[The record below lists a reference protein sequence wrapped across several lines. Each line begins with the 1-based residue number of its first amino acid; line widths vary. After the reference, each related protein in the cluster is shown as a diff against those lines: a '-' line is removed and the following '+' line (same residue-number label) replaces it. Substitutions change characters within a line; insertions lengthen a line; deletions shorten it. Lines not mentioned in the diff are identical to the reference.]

1 MLDQDLEGLEID
13 EADGGGFDGGEALVD
28 FLGGLDDSADG
39 PEESAGN
46 SADGPE
52 ESAGNSADGPEE
64 SAGKSAGKSADEQA
78 EGGEIAPA
86 GHRPVQSSPVQ
97 SSPVQSTP
105 APSAS
110 SPHAKGGDGTR
121 AGSSA
126 GGHAREREEPGA
138 KGAAS
143 PSGAAPVELV

>member
-28 FLGGLDDSADG
+28 FLGGLDD
-39 PEESAGN
+39 